1 MKLNW
6 GLRIALLY
14 GGFVI
19 LIITM
24 VSMAMNQKV
33 DLVSKDYYEQEL
45 QYQDKINKTKRSLAL
60 SEPMTWLV
68 NPGTLVLKFPKQFKY
83 QTVKGTVYFFRPSDE
98 TMDTR
103 INFVVSDTS
112 VSEYMNTE
120 KLKPGLYKMQIDWQ
134 VNDQEY
140 YNEGIIQFK

>member
-6 GLRIALLY
+6 GLKIALLY

-19 LIITM
+19 LIVTM

-45 QYQDKINKTKRSLAL
+45 NYQEKIDKTRRTMELSEQLKWQINK
-60 SEPMTWLV
+60 
-68 NPGTLVLKFPKQFKY
+68 GTLFLKFPKQFKN
-83 QTVKGTVYFFRPSDE
+83 QNVSGTVYFFRPSDE

-103 INFVVSDTS
+103 INFIVSDTS
-112 VSEYMNTE
+112 LSTNIQTD
-120 KLKPGLYKMQIDWQ
+120 KIKPGLYKMQIDWKGNNQ
-134 VNDQEY
+134 DY
-140 YNEGIIQFK
+140 YNESVVKFN